1 MRAAKIIL
9 TEGKMMDL
17 HEMAEQLKMA
27 KAEAEAYAEENVRL
41 RIVIR
46 EMLDSLIKYQQQLR
60 KIIDEMDRRKH

>member
-1 MRAAKIIL
+1 
-9 TEGKMMDL
+9 MMDL

>member
-1 MRAAKIIL
+1 
-9 TEGKMMDL
+9 MDL
-17 HEMAEQLKMA
+17 HEMAEQLRMA

-60 KIIDEMDRRKH
+60 NIIDEMDRRKH

>member
-1 MRAAKIIL
+1 LRTARIIL
-9 TEGKMMDL
+9 TEGKVMDL
-17 HEMAEQLKMA
+17 HEMAEQLRMA